1 MDQQDILEFIGKLSY
16 VISVTGFIIVIA
28 LIWYKITGHS
38 PTLLDLVVGLQI
50 ATVIALFGCCSHF
63 SEFKGKTEEF
73 MPEYKQKFGLL
84 AMDFKALQVDVRKMQ
99 SDISEIKRI
108 VSRKRAA

>member
-1 MDQQDILEFIGKLSY
+1 MDQQDVLELVGKFSY
-16 VISVTGFIIVIA
+16 IISVVGLIVVIA

-50 ATVIALFGCCSHF
+50 ATVIVLFGCCSHF

-73 MPEYKQKFGLL
+73 MSEYKQKFGLL
-84 AMDFKALQVDVRKMQ
+84 AMDFKALQAAVRKMQ

>member
-1 MDQQDILEFIGKLSY
+1 MDQHDVLEFIGKSSY
-16 VISVTGFIIVIA
+16 IVAAVGLIIMIA

-38 PTLLDLVVGLQI
+38 PALLDLVVGLQI

-63 SEFKGKTEEF
+63 SEFKGRTEEF
-73 MPEYKQKFGLL
+73 RSGYKQKFGLL
-84 AMDFKALQVDVRKMQ
+84 AIDFKALQADVRKMQ

-108 VSRKRAA
+108 VSEKRAS

>member
-1 MDQQDILEFIGKLSY
+1 MDQQDILEFIGKTSYFLSI
-16 VISVTGFIIVIA
+16 VGLAIVIG
-28 LIWYKITGHS
+28 LVWYKITGHS

-73 MPEYKQKFGLL
+73 MSEYKQKFGLL
-84 AMDFKALQVDVRKMQ
+84 ATDFKALQVDVRKIQ
-99 SDISEIKRI
+99 TDVSEIKRI
-108 VSRKRAA
+108 LSKRKSA